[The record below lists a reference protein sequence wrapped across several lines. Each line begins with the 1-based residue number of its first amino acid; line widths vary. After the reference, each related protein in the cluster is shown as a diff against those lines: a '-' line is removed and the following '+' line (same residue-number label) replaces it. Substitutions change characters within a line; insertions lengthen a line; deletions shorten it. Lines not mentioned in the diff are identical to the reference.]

1 MAIVNKKIV
10 MMSMR
15 DQMYD
20 ALRELILKNSYG
32 PNAILQIDRLAEDF
46 GVSATPVREALVRLE
61 GDGLVSLIP
70 NKGAQVTDIKE
81 GDILNNWEMRRL
93 LEPYAA
99 GQSVSLI
106 PDEEVLQLESE
117 IRLFRGQ
124 PFDNDLYVDLDT
136 KLHNLLYVHL
146 SNGFLKDTIRRVHQ
160 MSIRIRYFPEGST
173 AMHEKVVHAV
183 IQEHL
188 AILDAIRTRNP
199 ENVSRQV
206 SLHLQ
211 NGEARAMAALAG
223 KV

>member
-1 MAIVNKKIV
+1 MKKKIV

-20 ALRELILKNSYG
+20 ALRELILKNSYS
-32 PNAILQIDRLAEDF
+32 PNSILQIDRLAEDF

-70 NKGAQVTDIKE
+70 NKGAQVTDIQK

-99 GQSVSLI
+99 RQSVNLI
-106 PDEEVLQLESE
+106 PDEEILQLESE
-117 IRLFRGQ
+117 IKEFQ
-124 PFDNDLYVDLDT
+124 SIPFDNDHYVDLDT
-136 KLHNLLYVHL
+136 KLHDLLYVHL

-173 AMHEKVVHAV
+173 TMHEKVVNEV

-188 AILDAIRTRNP
+188 AILDAIRTRDP
-199 ENVSRQV
+199 QNVSRNV
-206 SLHLQ
+206 SIHLQ
-211 NGEARAMAALAG
+211 NGEARAIAALAS